1 MQPVTANLLKLLQH
15 MNANVICDRKLT
27 CSDDHLTVSTCKIQ
41 ANGSFIP
48 QNDQTIHIWANWW
61 DEKMHWTLFWYQKLQ
76 DIRLCHFNC
85 YQTFRFIYL
94 FRNKLRLWSL
104 FRNIKDSTI
113 NSPRFYW
120 FQGRRVTVKVTYAAV
135 LLQTL
140 TSYLWNW
147 FWSLE

>member
-61 DEKMHWTLFWYQKLQ
+61 DEKKCIEHCS
-76 DIRLCHFNC
+76 DIRNC
-85 YQTFRFIYL
+85 KTYGFVILIVIRPSVLYICSGINCGYEVCSEILKIVQLTVRDFIGFKEEESQSKSPMLL
-94 FRNKLRLWSL
+94 FYYK
-104 FRNIKDSTI
+104 
-113 NSPRFYW
+113 P
-120 FQGRRVTVKVTYAAV
+120 
-135 LLQTL
+135 
-140 TSYLWNW
+140 
-147 FWSLE
+147 